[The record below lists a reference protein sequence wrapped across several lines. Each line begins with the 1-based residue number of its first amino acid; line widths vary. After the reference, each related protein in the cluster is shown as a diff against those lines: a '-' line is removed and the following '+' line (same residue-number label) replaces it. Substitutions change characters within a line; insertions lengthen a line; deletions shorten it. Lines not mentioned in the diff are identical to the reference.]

1 MPTKIWTKSE
11 VEELGWDLGQLRFGR
26 RKYVA
31 LEGTHL
37 GLPLASG
44 ALHGTFRQD
53 FLHGL
58 ADGHLE

>member
-37 GLPLASG
+37 ASG